1 MKGSRVWVVAY
12 ALVIAAF
19 LAAVGRYYHP
29 AYGFTALIEFPAAG
43 HGYEL
48 PAVQNAPHYDHP
60 ASGGY
65 DGQFYAQMAVEPLLR
80 PAAIDRALDDPPYRA
95 HRILFS
101 WIAYSAGFGRPS
113 AILQAAALENVVV
126 WLVLAGL
133 LWYWIPPKSAR
144 AFVLWA
150 GTLLAHGTLMSVR
163 YALPDGLSLLLI
175 ALSVLAMETGR
186 PIVAGAVLGLAT
198 LARETAI
205 LAGVMFVRLLSRRP
219 VHSPDRPTYVRGW
232 RQAAWAGALAILPF
246 AVWLDYLRSIYRGR
260 TLAGGGHITAPFW
273 GLGSEITSVWRQF
286 SDWSAPAF
294 RDDLLAL
301 VAFLTQ
307 AIWIVWRLTRR
318 RETPA
323 WALVAAAFLL
333 LAGLAHP
340 VVWDG
345 APGAYTRV
353 AMPLTM
359 GVNVLLARDPRASWW
374 WIALANLGVVPGVAL
389 LLSFRW

>member
-1 MKGSRVWVVAY
+1 MKVSRVWMAAY

-43 HGYEL
+43 HSYEL
-48 PAVQNAPHYDHP
+48 PAVQNTPHYDHP
-60 ASGGY
+60 GSGGY

-80 PAAIDRALDDPPYRA
+80 PPAIDRALDDAPYRA

-101 WIAYSAGFGRPS
+101 WIAYAAGFGRPS
-113 AILQAAALENVVV
+113 AILDAAALENVVV

-133 LWYWIPPKSAR
+133 LWYWIPPTSAR

-175 ALSVLAMETGR
+175 AFAVLAMEGGR
-186 PIVAGAVLGLAT
+186 TLVAGAVLGLAT
-198 LARETAI
+198 LARETAM
-205 LAGVMFVRLLSRRP
+205 LAGAMFMRVLTQP
-219 VHSPDRPTYVRGW
+219 RGW
-232 RQAAWAGALAILPF
+232 LRAAGAGALALLPF
-246 AVWLDYLRSIYRGR
+246 LVWLDYLRSIYRGR
-260 TLAGGGHITAPFW
+260 TLAGGGHITVPFS
-273 GLGSEITSVWRQF
+273 GLASEITSLARHPFGWLNT
-286 SDWSAPAF
+286 AL
-294 RDDLLAL
+294 RDDLFAL

-318 RETPA
+318 RDIPP
-323 WALVAAAFLL
+323 WAIVAASFLV
-333 LAGLAHP
+333 LALLAHP

-345 APGAYTRV
+345 SPGAYTRV

-359 GVNVLLARDPRASWW
+359 GVNVLLAREGRASWL
-374 WIALANLGVVPGVAL
+374 WIALANLGVVPGIAL
-389 LLSFRW
+389 LLSFGW

>member
-1 MKGSRVWVVAY
+1 MKRNGARVWMVAY
-12 ALVIAAF
+12 GLVIAAV

-43 HGYEL
+43 HSYEL

-60 ASGGY
+60 DSGGY
-65 DGQFYAQMAVEPLLR
+65 DGQFYAQMAVEPTLR
-80 PAAIDRALDDPPYRA
+80 NAAIDRALDDPPYRA
-95 HRILFS
+95 HRMLFS
-101 WIAYSAGFGRPS
+101 WIAYAAGFGRPA

-133 LWYWIPPKSAR
+133 LWSWIPPESGR
-144 AFVLWA
+144 AFLLWA

-175 ALSVLAMETGR
+175 ALAVLAMECGR
-186 PIVAGAVLGLAT
+186 PLIAGAVLGLAT

-205 LAGVMFVRLLSRRP
+205 LAGVMFIPLVGRP
-219 VHSPDRPTYVRGW
+219 RGW
-232 RQAAWAGALAILPF
+232 FQMARAGALAVLPC

-260 TLAGGGHITAPFW
+260 TLAGGGHITAPFS
-273 GLGSEITSVWRQF
+273 GLASEVTSVWRQV
-286 SDWSAPAF
+286 SDGFTAAL
-294 RDDLLAL
+294 RDDVLAL
-301 VAFLTQ
+301 AAFLTQ

-323 WALVAAAFLL
+323 WAIVAAAFLV
-333 LAGLAHP
+333 LALLAHP
-340 VVWDG
+340 VVWQG

-374 WIALANLGVVPGVAL
+374 WIVLANLGVVPGVAL
-389 LLSFRW
+389 LLSFGW

>member
-1 MKGSRVWVVAY
+1 MRAMKGSRVWAVAY

-43 HGYEL
+43 HSYEL
-48 PAVQNAPHYDHP
+48 PSVQNTPHYDHP
-60 ASGGY
+60 NSGGY

-80 PAAIDRALDDPPYRA
+80 TAAIDRALDDPPYRA

-101 WIAYSAGFGRPS
+101 WIAYAAGFGRPG

-126 WLVLAGL
+126 WLLLAGL
-133 LWYWIPPKSAR
+133 LWYWIPPKSGR

-175 ALSVLAMETGR
+175 ALSVLAMECGR

-205 LAGVMFVRLLSRRP
+205 LAGVMLIRLVLINRR
-219 VHSPDRPTYVRGW
+219 RGW
-232 RQAAWAGALAILPF
+232 RQAAWAAGLAILPL

-260 TLAGGGHITAPFW
+260 TLAGGGHITMPFS
-273 GLGSEITSVWRQF
+273 GLASDITSVVRQL
-286 SDWSAPAF
+286 SDWSSAAL
-294 RDDLLAL
+294 RDDALAL

-307 AIWIVWRLTRR
+307 AIWIVWRLSRR

-323 WALVAAAFLL
+323 WTLVAAAFLL
-333 LAGLAHP
+333 LALLAHP

-359 GVNVLLARDPRASWW
+359 GVNVLLARDPRPAWW
-374 WIALANLGVVPGVAL
+374 WIVLANLGVVPGIVL
-389 LLSFRW
+389 LLSFHW

>member
-1 MKGSRVWVVAY
+1 MRAMKGSRVWAVAY

-43 HGYEL
+43 HSYEL

-60 ASGGY
+60 DSGGY
-65 DGQFYAQMAVEPLLR
+65 DGQFYAQMAVEPSLR
-80 PAAIDRALDDPPYRA
+80 TAAIDRALDDPPYRS

-101 WIAYSAGFGRPS
+101 WIAYAAGFGRPS

-126 WLVLAGL
+126 WLLLAGL
-133 LWYWIPPKSAR
+133 LWYWIPPTSSR
-144 AFVLWA
+144 AFVLWT

-175 ALSVLAMETGR
+175 ALAVLAMECGR

-205 LAGVMFVRLLSRRP
+205 LAGGMFLRLVSQP
-219 VHSPDRPTYVRGW
+219 RGW
-232 RQAAWAGALAILPF
+232 RQAVWAGVLAVLPIMI
-246 AVWLDYLRSIYRGR
+246 WLDYLRSIYRGR
-260 TLAGGGHITAPFW
+260 TLAGGGHITRPFW
-273 GLGSEITSVWRQF
+273 GLGSEITSIWRHL
-286 SDWSAPAF
+286 SDWSAAAL
-294 RDDLLAL
+294 RDDVLAL

-307 AIWIVWRLTRR
+307 AIWIVWRLSRR

-323 WALVAAAFLL
+323 WAFVAPAFLL
-333 LAGLAHP
+333 LALLAHP

-359 GVNVLLARDPRASWW
+359 GVNVLLARESRVSWW
-374 WIALANLGVVPGVAL
+374 WIVLANLGIVPGVVL

>member
-1 MKGSRVWVVAY
+1 MKGSRVWAAAY

-29 AYGFTALIEFPAAG
+29 AYGFTALIEFPGAG
-43 HGYEL
+43 HSYEL

-60 ASGGY
+60 GSGGY

-101 WIAYSAGFGRPS
+101 WIAYAAGFGRPS
-113 AILQAAALENVVV
+113 AILQAAALENVIV

-133 LWYWIPPKSAR
+133 LWYWIPPTNGR

-175 ALSVLAMETGR
+175 ALAVLAMEGGR

-205 LAGVMFVRLLSRRP
+205 LAGVMLVRLVNQP
-219 VHSPDRPTYVRGW
+219 RGW
-232 RQAAWAGALAILPF
+232 RQAAWAGALAVLPLLL
-246 AVWLDYLRSIYRGR
+246 WLDYLRSIYRGR
-260 TLAGGGHITAPFW
+260 TLAGGGHITLPFS
-273 GLGSEITSVWRQF
+273 GLASDITSVWRQLP
-286 SDWSAPAF
+286 DWSSAAL
-294 RDDLLAL
+294 RDDGLAL

-307 AIWIVWRLTRR
+307 VVWIVWRLTRR
-318 RETPA
+318 RHTSA
-323 WALVAAAFLL
+323 WAVVAAAFLV
-333 LAGLAHP
+333 LALLAHP

-345 APGAYTRV
+345 TPGAYTRV

-359 GVNVLLARDPRASWW
+359 GVNVLLARDPRPSWW
-374 WIALANLGVVPGVAL
+374 WIVLANLGVVPGVVL
-389 LLSFRW
+389 LLSFGW

>member
-1 MKGSRVWVVAY
+1 MRGSRVWSVAY

-43 HGYEL
+43 HSYEL

-80 PAAIDRALDDPPYRA
+80 TAAIDRALDDPPYRA

-101 WIAYSAGFGRPS
+101 WMAYAAGLGQPS

-126 WLVLAGL
+126 WLALAGL
-133 LWYWIPPKSAR
+133 LWYWIPPGSGR

-175 ALSVLAMETGR
+175 ALAVLAMEGGR
-186 PIVAGAVLGLAT
+186 PLIAGAVLGLAA

-205 LAGVMFVRLLSRRP
+205 LAAAMFVRLIGRP
-219 VHSPDRPTYVRGW
+219 RGW
-232 RQAAWAGALAILPF
+232 LQAAQAGALAVLPF
-246 AVWLDYLRSIYRGR
+246 AIWLDYLRSIYRAR
-260 TLAGGGHITAPFW
+260 TLAGGAHITTPFS
-273 GLGSEITSVWRQF
+273 GLTSEITSVWRPLSGWF
-286 SDWSAPAF
+286 TGAV
-294 RDDLLAL
+294 RDDLFAL

-307 AIWIVWRLTRR
+307 AIWIVWRVTRR

-323 WALVAAAFLL
+323 WAIVGAAFLL
-333 LAGLAHP
+333 LALLAHP
-340 VVWDG
+340 VVWHG
-345 APGAYTRV
+345 TPGAYTRV

-359 GVNVLLARDPRASWW
+359 GVNVLLAREPRASWG
-374 WIALANLGVVPGVAL
+374 WIVLANLGVVPGVVL

>member
-1 MKGSRVWVVAY
+1 MKGSRVWAAAY

-43 HGYEL
+43 HSYEL

-60 ASGGY
+60 DSGGY

-80 PAAIDRALDDPPYRA
+80 TAAIDRALDDPPYRA

-101 WIAYSAGFGRPS
+101 WMAYAAGFGRPS

-133 LWYWIPPKSAR
+133 LWHWIPPKSGR

-175 ALSVLAMETGR
+175 ALAVLAMEGGR
-186 PIVAGAVLGLAT
+186 PIMAGAVLGLAT

-205 LAGVMFVRLLSRRP
+205 LAGAMLVRLINRP
-219 VHSPDRPTYVRGW
+219 RGW
-232 RQAAWAGALAILPF
+232 RQAAWAGALAVLPF

-260 TLAGGGHITAPFW
+260 TLAGGGHITVPFS
-273 GLGSEITSVWRQF
+273 GLASDITSVGRQL
-286 SDWSAPAF
+286 SDWSAAAL
-294 RDDLLAL
+294 RDDVLAL

-307 AIWIVWRLTRR
+307 AIWIAWRLTRR
-318 RETPA
+318 RDTPP
-323 WALVAAAFLL
+323 WAIVAAAFLV
-333 LAGLAHP
+333 LALLAHP

-359 GVNVLLARDPRASWW
+359 GVNVLLARDPRPSWW
-374 WIALANLGVVPGVAL
+374 WIVLANLGVVPGVVL

>member
-1 MKGSRVWVVAY
+1 MVAY
-12 ALVIAAF
+12 ALVIAAV

-43 HGYEL
+43 HSYEL

-60 ASGGY
+60 DSGGY
-65 DGQFYAQMAVEPLLR
+65 DGQFYAQMAVEPTLR
-80 PAAIDRALDDPPYRA
+80 NAAIDRALDDPPYRA
-95 HRILFS
+95 HRMLFS
-101 WIAYSAGFGRPS
+101 WIAYAAGFGRPA

-133 LWYWIPPKSAR
+133 LWSWIPPKSGR
-144 AFVLWA
+144 AFLLWA

-175 ALSVLAMETGR
+175 ALAVLAMECSR
-186 PIVAGAVLGLAT
+186 PLIAGAVLGLAT

-205 LAGVMFVRLLSRRP
+205 LAGVMFIRLVGRP
-219 VHSPDRPTYVRGW
+219 RGW
-232 RQAAWAGALAILPF
+232 FQMARAVALAVLPF

-260 TLAGGGHITAPFW
+260 TLAGGGHITAPFS
-273 GLGSEITSVWRQF
+273 GLASEVTSVWRQI
-286 SDWSAPAF
+286 SDGFTAAL
-294 RDDLLAL
+294 RDDVLAL

-323 WALVAAAFLL
+323 WAIVAAAFLV
-333 LAGLAHP
+333 LALLAHP
-340 VVWDG
+340 VVWQG

-374 WIALANLGVVPGVAL
+374 WIVLANLGVVPGVVL

>member
-1 MKGSRVWVVAY
+1 MQGSRVWAAAY

-29 AYGFTALIEFPAAG
+29 AYGFTALIEFPGAG
-43 HGYEL
+43 HSYEL
-48 PAVQNAPHYDHP
+48 PAVRNAPHYDHP
-60 ASGGY
+60 GSGGY

-101 WIAYSAGFGRPS
+101 WMAYAAGFGRPS
-113 AILQAAALENVVV
+113 AILQAAALENVIV

-133 LWYWIPPKSAR
+133 LWYWIPPKNGR

-175 ALSVLAMETGR
+175 ALAVLAMEGGR

-205 LAGVMFVRLLSRRP
+205 LAGVMLVRLVNQP
-219 VHSPDRPTYVRGW
+219 RGW
-232 RQAAWAGALAILPF
+232 RQAAWAGALAVLPLGL
-246 AVWLDYLRSIYRGR
+246 WLDYLRSIYRGR
-260 TLAGGGHITAPFW
+260 TLAGSGHITVPFS
-273 GLGSEITSVWRQF
+273 GLASDVTSVWRQLP
-286 SDWSAPAF
+286 DWSSAAL
-294 RDDLLAL
+294 RDDGLAL

-307 AIWIVWRLTRR
+307 AVWIVWRLTRR
-318 RETPA
+318 RDTPA
-323 WALVAAAFLL
+323 WAVVAAAFLV
-333 LAGLAHP
+333 LALLAHP

-359 GVNVLLARDPRASWW
+359 GVNVLLARDPRPSWW
-374 WIALANLGVVPGVAL
+374 WIVLANLGVVPGVVL